1 MEFFVFTLVAIGL
14 YVLSDW
20 LLRRIE
26 AAAGRAL
33 EHRSLVF
40 FAVLLVLAIGSF
52 WLIRWLFGP

>member
-1 MEFFVFTLVAIGL
+1 MEFFIFTLVAIGL

-26 AAAGRAL
+26 AAAGRTL
-33 EHRSLVF
+33 EHRSIIF
-40 FAVLLVLAIGSF
+40 FAILLALAIGSF

>member
-1 MEFFVFTLVAIGL
+1 MEFFIFTLVAIGL

-26 AAAGRAL
+26 ATAGRVL

-40 FAVLLVLAIGSF
+40 FAILLALAIGSF
-52 WLIRWLFGP
+52 WLIRWLLGP